1 MEVEAKVEI
10 VDLTREL
17 ATELA
22 EHIPH
27 YQRGVR
33 SRWVAAM
40 AGDIDEGRWRLSD
53 SAIVVATDDKGRG
66 QLQNG
71 QHRVLGRLLA
81 KTDPPCP
88 AILLTRTVNDID
100 DYLVIDAGKK
110 RQFGDYLRLMEE
122 TGVQAKSSIIRTLL
136 LTEIGGVAGYVA
148 SQKYDTSHAEMAQL
162 WHNRDPEVMDEIVK
176 RYYRLVRIV
185 GGQGARYL
193 ATLNYIIRTQAP
205 HLDIEGFMDAIEYG
219 PEAENSVEPNLNAG
233 AMLQSRLIRWTH
245 GVTRVP
251 RTTVARCI
259 LKAWN
264 MWVAGERGQKLRIP
278 KSNEGLEII
287 PEWAKE

>member
-1 MEVEAKVEI
+1 MEEEAKVEL

-17 ATELA
+17 AEELA

-33 SRWVAAM
+33 SRWVAAI

-53 SAIVVATDDKGRG
+53 SAIVVATDEKGRG

-88 AILLTRTVNDID
+88 IILLTRTVNDID

-110 RQFGDYLRLMEE
+110 RLFSDYLRLMEE
-122 TGVQAKSSIIRTLL
+122 TGVQAKSSVIRTLL
-136 LTEIGGVAGYVA
+136 LTEIGGVPGFTA
-148 SQKYDTSHAEMAQL
+148 SQKYDISHAEMAQL
-162 WHNRDPEVMDEIVK
+162 WHARDPEVMDEVIK
-176 RYYRLVRIV
+176 RYYRLVRVV

-193 ATLNYIIRTQAP
+193 ATLNYKVRTEAP
-205 HLDIEGFMDAIEYG
+205 HLNIEDFMDTIELG
-219 PEAENSVEPNLNAG
+219 EEADDSVDANVDAG
-233 AMLQSRLIRWTH
+233 ILLRGKLVRWTH
-245 GVTRVP
+245 GIQSVP
-251 RTTVARCI
+251 RTTVARAV

-264 MWVAGERGQKLRIP
+264 MWLAGERGQKLRVP
-278 KSNEGLEII
+278 RSNEGLEII